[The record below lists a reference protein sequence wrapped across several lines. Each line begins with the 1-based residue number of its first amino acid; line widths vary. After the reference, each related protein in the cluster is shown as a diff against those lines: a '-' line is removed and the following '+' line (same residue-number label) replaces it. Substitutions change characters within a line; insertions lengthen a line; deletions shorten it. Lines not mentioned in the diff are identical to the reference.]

1 MSGAAVAAAFG
12 IKGAQVPRLGQN
24 LLHHPATKSQHQHR
38 TPCLKEP
45 PSVARMKITSITAL
59 FTLVLSAVA
68 MPEHTAERDAGLEA
82 SKFTLCQSSEDARP
96 ED

>member
-1 MSGAAVAAAFG
+1 
-12 IKGAQVPRLGQN
+12 
-24 LLHHPATKSQHQHR
+24 
-38 TPCLKEP
+38 
-45 PSVARMKITSITAL
+45 MKITSITAL